1 MKITTPTFLCQK
13 LPIICRYILFEDYN
27 NNFSLSKVTN
37 HRYILFEDWN
47 NNFFLSKV
55 SNHRNEVYS
64 ICRTL
69 WMKDEYQKLFF
80 VKSYQSY
87 IGIFDLTHTHLVT
100 LKLEELWKIVK
111 KRKCSDDTWSVVSFK
126 KKLEEFAQK
135 NCTNIFEKK
144 LYKKR
149 CIKKSCT
156 AKSCK
161 KNCDKK
167 VVRTN
172 YAPRWQV
179 RSWDSERIGHLDWIK
194 ATEKTRRKGSTM
206 WKITMKKRRK
216 I

>member
-1 MKITTPTFLCQK
+1 
-13 LPIICRYILFEDYN
+13 
-27 NNFSLSKVTN
+27 
-37 HRYILFEDWN
+37 
-47 NNFFLSKV
+47 
-55 SNHRNEVYS
+55 
-64 ICRTL
+64 
-69 WMKDEYQKLFF
+69 MKDEYQKLFF

-111 KRKCSDDTWSVVSFK
+111 KRKCSDDTWSVVWFK
-126 KKLEEFAQK
+126 KTWRICTQK
-135 NCTNIFEKK
+135 IVQKGVQKK
-144 LYKKR
+144 LYKHFW
-149 CIKKSCT
+149 KKVVQKKGVQKKI
-156 AKSCK
+156 AQQKVIK
-161 KNCDKK
+161 KNCDEK

-179 RSWDSERIGHLDWIK
+179 RSWDSERIGHLDGIK